1 MDTYL
6 LKTPLRITIL
16 VYNIM
21 YVFYDNEIVT
31 YDFVLLTLSVQTTYN
46 ITDIDTEETF
56 YLQIKLAFY
65 F

>member
-1 MDTYL
+1 
-6 LKTPLRITIL
+6 
-16 VYNIM
+16 M

-46 ITDIDTEETF
+46 IIDIDTEETF